1 MTIRQAL
8 VRRYWSFLL
17 SLLLIFALGRVWHPT
32 AQTQDLRS
40 GVLLVLGLS
49 LFVFLGLGFRCPRCR
64 TILTIL
70 SASILS
76 GRPVGCPKCGV
87 NLDEPMSRSAK

>member
-1 MTIRQAL
+1 MTIRQVL

-17 SLLLIFALGRVWHPT
+17 GLVLVFALGRVWHPT
-32 AQTQDLRS
+32 AQTHELRN
-40 GVLLVLGLS
+40 GVLLLLEVS
-49 LFVFLGLGFRCPRCR
+49 LFVFLGFGFRCPRCH
-64 TILTIL
+64 TMLTIR

-87 NLDEPMSRSAK
+87 NLDEPMDRSVK